1 MKRTQ
6 IREQIFKL
14 LFRREFNSEN
24 DMPEQVKLFF
34 ENPSIEEDEINIK
47 DVSLKST
54 EELYIR
60 EKYNGIVEKI
70 EELDKAI
77 SSTSKG
83 WTIDRISKV
92 DLTIL
97 RLAIFEIKYDDEIPN
112 NVAIDEAVELAIKF
126 GQDESSSFVNGI
138 LANIAKQ
145 E

>member
-112 NVAIDEAVELAIKF
+112 NVAIDEAVELAKKF

>member
-14 LFRREFNSEN
+14 LFRREFNNED
-24 DMPEQVKLFF
+24 DMPLQVKHFF
-34 ENPSIEEDEINIK
+34 ENPTIEEDEENIM
-47 DVSLKST
+47 DVSLKTS
-54 EELYIR
+54 EEMYILD
-60 EKYNGIVEKI
+60 KYNNIVEKI
-70 EELDKAI
+70 EEIDAI
-77 SSTSKG
+77 ISKTAKG
-83 WTIDRISKV
+83 WTLDRIGKV

-97 RLAIFEIKYDDEIPN
+97 RLAIFEMKYDEDIPV
-112 NVAIDEAVELAIKF
+112 NVAIDEAIELAKKF

>member
-60 EKYNGIVEKI
+60 EKYTGIVEKI

-112 NVAIDEAVELAIKF
+112 NVAIDEAVELAKKF

-138 LANIAKQ
+138 LASIAKQ